1 MDVSRDPL
9 AAAVPSSLTHLHNA
23 CEQQGFAAGSPER
36 DLLNAVGSVL
46 HQHQHDLLI
55 VHQQQQDAV
64 GSFLQQH
71 QHDLLIVHQQ
81 QQDVIH
87 QHQEFMHDKFKHL
100 HDELNILKR
109 SVLQIKAQF
118 DVHKV
123 TYPISMYACTL
134 FHILL
139 TPMLLTGVLH
149 VLVFLREVFC
159 N

>member
-9 AAAVPSSLTHLHNA
+9 AAAVPSSLTHLHAA
-23 CEQQGFAAGSPER
+23 CQQGFAAGIPER
-36 DLLNAVGSVL
+36 DLLNAYGSL
-46 HQHQHDLLI
+46 
-55 VHQQQQDAV
+55 
-64 GSFLQQH
+64 LQQH

-87 QHQEFMHDKFKHL
+87 QHQEFLHDKFKHL